1 MIKIKQSIIDHII
14 IHANNILPIE
24 ACGYLAGNG
33 DTISQS
39 YELTNID
46 NSEEHFSFDPAEQF
60 AVVRK
65 ARNEGLDILAN
76 YHSHPNT
83 PARPSEEDIRM
94 AYDPDILYFIISL
107 VDKSPQIKAFKIHQS
122 KVEEIQIQIIS

>member
-14 IHANNILPIE
+14 IHAHNIFPIE
-24 ACGYLAGNG
+24 ACGYLVGNG

-39 YELTNID
+39 FELTNID

-65 ARNEGLDILAN
+65 TRNEGLEILAN

-94 AYDPDILYFIISL
+94 AYDRGILYSIISL
-107 VDKSPQIKAFKIHQS
+107 ADTTSQIKAFKIHQS
-122 KVEEIQIQIIS
+122 KVQEIQIQIIS

>member
-1 MIKIKQSIIDHII
+1 MIQIKQSIIDHII
-14 IHANNILPIE
+14 IHAHKIYPIE

-65 ARNEGLDILAN
+65 ARNEGLEILAN

-107 VDKSPQIKAFKIHQS
+107 ADKTPQIKAYKIQQTT
-122 KVEEIQIQIIS
+122 VEEETLQMII